1 MTSKRRYICSYVAS
15 RDKTKLQHKHL
26 LLEYNTIWPKEN
38 IDILSI
44 VIHYD
49 TSYVHHISQYTVNG
63 ERFTGLNFYSFQKR
77 RKNFSVNTS
86 TAFK

>member
-44 VIHYD
+44 AIYYD
-49 TSYVHHISQYTVNG
+49 GYVHHILQYTRNG
-63 ERFTGLNFYSFQKR
+63 ERFTGLNFT
-77 RKNFSVNTS
+77 V
-86 TAFK
+86 FKSPTKIFCEYKHRL